1 MAFPRLQA
9 DSHRRSQ
16 AHRRFWLRLAGSL
29 LLLAVS
35 GCAAQ
40 DGRIADTARQR
51 VIGFTPT
58 DMRMCAGFPNQTYS
72 EGNTTFW
79 SYKVQA
85 AAAGG
90 IAVSTPLS
98 VVPGLSQTTS
108 LGTPSGS
115 CSMQVRFV
123 NGRVEEIAY
132 SGDSDMAGIANA
144 YCAPLIKSC
153 LAYQP
158 RHPVPQQPASPPQFT
173 PVPQPV
179 QPQSVPSPKQPPVPN
194 ETTQAIPAKA
204 IPAKSVP
211 KQPPLRPAY

>member
-9 DSHRRSQ
+9 VSQRRS
-16 AHRRFWLRLAGSL
+16 WLRAAASL
-29 LLLAVS
+29 VLLAVS

-40 DGRIADTARQR
+40 DGRIASTARQR

-90 IAVSTPLS
+90 IAVSTPLA

-123 NGRVEEIAY
+123 NGRVAEIAY

-158 RHPVPQQPASPPQFT
+158 RHPAPQQPAPPPQAT
-173 PVPQPV
+173 PVP
-179 QPQSVPSPKQPPVPN
+179 PQSKLSPKQQPVPD
-194 ETTQAIPAKA
+194 ETTQAIPARA
-204 IPAKSVP
+204 VP
-211 KQPPLRPAY
+211 EQPPLRPAY